1 MEEFTERRKSKRTD
15 ASAPHLTYREKAVP
29 GLVTKDSQWLNEDTV
44 F

>member
-29 GLVTKDSQWLNEDTV
+29 WLGHNGSMMI